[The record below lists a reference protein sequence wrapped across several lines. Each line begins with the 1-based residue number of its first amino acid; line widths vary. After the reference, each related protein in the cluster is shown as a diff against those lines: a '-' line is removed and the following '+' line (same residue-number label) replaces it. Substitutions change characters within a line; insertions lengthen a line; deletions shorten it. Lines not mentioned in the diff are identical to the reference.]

1 MAGDVK
7 LQRWKYNKLGLC
19 APYIWLISWR
29 VSRNNFKLC
38 SSLKWHVWFTILP
51 WKVLSNQEWI
61 RYPCLSFWK
70 LSIFIKGYPPH
81 YLLDKGFKSL
91 SEANPLKARR
101 TTLSSTLLII
111 YIGFKSLSEANPL
124 KARRTTLS
132 STLLII
138 YIGFKSTIVNRVW
151 PSFKR
156 RFSVPFNINKCFW
169 KVLVLLVQSKNN

>member
-111 YIGFKSLSEANPL
+111 YIGFKS
-124 KARRTTLS
+124 
-132 STLLII
+132 
-138 YIGFKSTIVNRVW
+138 TIVNRVW